1 MNPEESIR
9 MMQGGGDN
17 TSVLKRNPTTTELDE
32 FINRVMEKHDMNPQ
46 MLYMDLKNKLEPQGS
61 SVVMLSFEE
70 VEIYPMVM
78 NRLGERF
85 GGK

>member
-1 MNPEESIR
+1 MNPEEFIR
-9 MMQGGGDN
+9 MMQGGGNN
-17 TSVLKRNPTTTELDE
+17 TGVLKRNPTTTELDE

-46 MLYMDLKNKLEPQGS
+46 MLYLDLQNKIKTQVN

-70 VEIYPMVM
+70 AEVYPMVI
-78 NRLGERF
+78 NRLVERF

>member
-1 MNPEESIR
+1 MMNPEESIR

-46 MLYMDLKNKLEPQGS
+46 MLYMDLKNKL
-61 SVVMLSFEE
+61 
-70 VEIYPMVM
+70 
-78 NRLGERF
+78 
-85 GGK
+85 